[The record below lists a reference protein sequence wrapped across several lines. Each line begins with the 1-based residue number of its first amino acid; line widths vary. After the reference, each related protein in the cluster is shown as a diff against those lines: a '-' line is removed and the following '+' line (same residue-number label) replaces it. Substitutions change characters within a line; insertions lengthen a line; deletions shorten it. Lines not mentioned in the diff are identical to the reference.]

1 VCNSAEPNPPRGIRR
16 AISATMRRL
25 RASESGAVAVEFAL
39 VIGVLLM
46 IIGATV
52 EFGRALMARNE
63 MNFQVSRA
71 ARTINLDGTQ
81 TDDDVQATLSGLL
94 DDFDPDTLEI
104 AAESTTISG
113 TDFVRITVDFPFDI
127 KIPFVNDSTVTLNV
141 ETLVPVIGPIL

>member
-1 VCNSAEPNPPRGIRR
+1 MCNSAEPNPPRGLRR
-16 AISATMRRL
+16 AISATLRRL
-25 RASESGAVAVEFAL
+25 RASETGTVAVEFAL

-52 EFGRALMARNE
+52 EFGRALMARNQ
-63 MNFQVSRA
+63 MNYAVGRA

-81 TDDDVQATLSGLL
+81 TDEQVQTTLSALL
-94 DDFDPDTLEI
+94 DDFDPETLEI

-113 TDFVRITVDFPFDI
+113 AEFVRITVDFPFDI
-127 KIPFVNDSTVTLNV
+127 MIPFVNDSTVTLNV